1 LNAIASN
8 TTILLVAAVTG
19 RDNRAEEAATFEY
32 KCSQQ
37 SNNLTIDYYYL
48 EQFFISSRLRGII
61 TIIVIILSFP
71 LLASLLLALPPVAA
85 QRQIRLEAV
94 SDQGTFRVE
103 ITWTPNNIGSP
114 NTFDIHFID
123 PDTGSEIED
132 IKYDISI
139 YSGDRAEIRRLDQMS
154 TFQEFSFEEEGS
166 YEIRIEDIEDLGE
179 GVTIPIQVTP
189 EFRFELFLFSGAALS
204 VAVIVAVRLNGN
216 NLFSQP
222 IN

>member
-1 LNAIASN
+1 M
-8 TTILLVAAVTG
+8 
-19 RDNRAEEAATFEY
+19 
-32 KCSQQ
+32 
-37 SNNLTIDYYYL
+37 
-48 EQFFISSRLRGII
+48 
-61 TIIVIILSFP
+61 
-71 LLASLLLALPPVAA
+71 ASLLLALPPVAA

-154 TFQEFSFEEEGS
+154 TFQEFSFEDEGS

-189 EFRFELFLFSGAALS
+189 EFQFELFLFSAATLC

>member
-1 LNAIASN
+1 MPSPVRLSYWWPP
-8 TTILLVAAVTG
+8 ILE
-19 RDNRAEEAATFEY
+19 DNRAGEAATFEY

-37 SNNLTIDYYYL
+37 SNNLTIDYYL
-48 EQFFISSRLRGII
+48 ERFFLSSRLRGII
-61 TIIVIILSFP
+61 TIIVIIILSFS
-71 LLASLLLALPPVAA
+71 LLASLLLALQPVAA
-85 QRQIRLEAV
+85 QGQIRLEAV

-103 ITWTPNNIGSP
+103 ITWTPTNIGSP
-114 NTFDIHFID
+114 NRFDIRFID

-139 YSGDRAEIRRLDQMS
+139 YSDDEPEIRRLDQMS

-189 EFRFELFLFSGAALS
+189 EFRLELFLFSAVALC
-204 VAVIVAVRLNGN
+204 VAVIAAKRNGN
-216 NLFSQP
+216 NLFRQP
-222 IN
+222 MN